1 MEKFSKFVPPDVLK
15 MHSPAVSVLKF
26 SKKSVLTF
34 SKLLKFTLQNTP
46 LCG

>member
-26 SKKSVLTF
+26 LCKTF